1 MYFSNIVQYA
11 SSLFYQD
18 TICKTG
24 HLQRKFPLETF
35 RNYIMSFKDNLNDN
49 GIIIIGYIYT
59 ILDEW
64 DSIGIFN
71 KEIRDKVFPLDKFDY
86 YYFKSID
93 YYESSYTNIDSKKE
107 KDACLVYKK
116 VS

>member
-1 MYFSNIVQYA
+1 M
-11 SSLFYQD
+11 LFD
-18 TICKTG
+18 HTD
-24 HLQRKFPLETF
+24 F
-35 RNYIMSFKDNLNDN
+35 NYEMGFFKIPGSD
-49 GIIIIGYIYT
+49 
-59 ILDEW
+59 
-64 DSIGIFN
+64 FN